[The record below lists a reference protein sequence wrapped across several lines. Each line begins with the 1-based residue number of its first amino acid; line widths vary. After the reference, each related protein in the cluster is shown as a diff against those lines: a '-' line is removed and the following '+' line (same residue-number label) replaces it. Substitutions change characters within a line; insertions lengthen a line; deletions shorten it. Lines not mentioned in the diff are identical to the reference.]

1 MSSYIWDD
9 GNSNGSHRNFYEEAG
24 LEDDLSRSTRD
35 HRVAQTSSRPQEN
48 RSDKPGALS
57 IQLGII
63 ILVIASLVFFI
74 NTIASTHTAPYVWPS
89 SGVLLG
95 AGAMPLGVFL
105 VIAGYLHRIST
116 ALAAIKSH

>member
-9 GNSNGSHRNFYEEAG
+9 GNSNGSQRNFYEEASP
-24 LEDDLSRSTRD
+24 EDDLSRSTRD
-35 HRVAQTSSRPQEN
+35 HRVAQTSSRHQEN
-48 RSDKPGALS
+48 RSDEPGALS

-74 NTIASTHTAPYVWPS
+74 SAIASTHTASYVWPS

-105 VIAGYLHRIST
+105 VIAGYLHRISI
-116 ALAAIKSH
+116 ALAALKTH